1 MNRSEFVKARVM
13 PEEKRA
19 LLQIAKADRRRP
31 SEALRELIRQ
41 DAQRRGLWPP
51 ATRAA
56 ETR

>member
-1 MNRSEFVKARVM
+1 MNRSETVKARVM

-51 ATRAA
+51 ATVAR
-56 ETR
+56 